1 MTEKI
6 HQRLE
11 DLHNVLNYCSEVDK
25 NSDGRLYVFSI
36 GERICINQ
44 ERGALFSQLAQ
55 INNETF
61 PHEVR
66 EYKIPPHIEAKVK
79 FTIEK
84 IQATNWGGYK
94 LNDYINLNPI
104 K

>member
-1 MTEKI
+1 MSNEEI

-11 DLHNVLNYCSEVDK
+11 DLHNVLVYCSDVQTQ
-25 NSDGRLYVFSI
+25 GRIHVFKV

-44 ERGALFSQLAQ
+44 ERGALLSQLSHS
-55 INNETF
+55 NNETF
-61 PHEVR
+61 SHQVR
-66 EYKIPPHIEAKVK
+66 EYKTPVAIEAKIK

-84 IQATNWGGYK
+84 IQATGWGGFS
-94 LNDYINLNPI
+94 NDKIL

>member
-1 MTEKI
+1 MINEDI
-6 HQRLE
+6 YQRLE
-11 DLHNVLNYCSEVDK
+11 DLHNVLVYCSDLQKE
-25 NSDGRLYVFSI
+25 GRMHVFKV

-44 ERGALFSQLAQ
+44 ERGALLSQLSHN
-55 INNETF
+55 NNETF

-66 EYKIPPHIEAKVK
+66 AYQVPVLIQAKIK

-84 IQATNWGGYK
+84 IQATGWGGFSTEK
-94 LNDYINLNPI
+94 FL